1 MDCRLWT
8 ADCGQRIQSPRLRE
22 KNSSA
27 HISIFQR
34 FLKFPVT
41 KREMSNSSSL
51 NLAIPCCACQAWP
64 LRGWGRG
71 KGEGGKSQL
80 KVTTG
85 MFVALLGEEIVG
97 FGCSMFLPIWVS
109 PMVVRKEILS

>member
-1 MDCRLWT
+1 MPGL
-8 ADCGQRIQSPRLRE
+8 APPRL
-22 KNSSA
+22 
-27 HISIFQR
+27 
-34 FLKFPVT
+34 
-41 KREMSNSSSL
+41 
-51 NLAIPCCACQAWP
+51 
-64 LRGWGRG
+64 G
-71 KGEGGKSQL
+71 KGEGGKSHL